1 MSRRFYRGRIC
12 RPVECPCLTTSERST
27 LFLPWRPLAA
37 LSLLFVFLLGVKGLG
52 SGFRLLGEDLIQ
64 SFFAATE
71 NPFVGLVVGLLATT
85 VVQSSSVTTS
95 MIVALVAAPENPL
108 PLANAIPMVMGANI
122 GTTVT
127 ATIVS
132 LAHLGRRDEFER
144 AFPVAI
150 CHDTFNYFSVLILLP
165 VEMAT
170 GFLRSTAVGLAGMLG
185 GVGGVEYE
193 SPLDTALDA
202 GLAPLAALAG
212 LVFSAQGARATFL
225 IALSGLFIFFA
236 LFLLVRLLR
245 TALHA
250 RVRQAINGALGRSA
264 VLSMLVGAA
273 ATVMVQ
279 SSSITTSVLVP
290 LGGAGLL
297 RLEQAFPVT
306 IGANIGTTV
315 TALVAAM
322 AVSGPNAA
330 AGLQIALVHLLFNLS
345 GLLII
350 YPLQRIRRVPL
361 DVARGITRLALRSWK
376 LTIVGVVVLFYGL
389 PGLCIAIAQWFR

>member
-1 MSRRFYRGRIC
+1 MLPRLSAA
-12 RPVECPCLTTSERST
+12 L
-27 LFLPWRPLAA
+27 LFL
-37 LSLLFVFLLGVKGLG
+37 FIFLLGVRGLG
-52 SGFRLLGEDLIQ
+52 SGFRLLGEDLIRG
-64 SFFAATE
+64 FFAATE

-85 VVQSSSVTTS
+85 IVQSSSVTTS
-95 MIVALVAAPENPL
+95 MIVALVAAPENAL

-127 ATIVS
+127 ATMVS

-165 VEMAT
+165 LEMAT
-170 GFLRSTAVGLAGMLG
+170 GYLRSSAVWLAGVLG
-185 GVGGVEYE
+185 GLGGVEYE
-193 SPLDTALDA
+193 SPLETLLDA
-202 GLAPLAALAG
+202 ALAPFAALAG
-212 LVFSAQGARATFL
+212 LLFGAQGARATFL

-236 LFLLVRLLR
+236 LFLLVRVLR
-245 TALHA
+245 SALHS
-250 RVRQAINGALGRSA
+250 RVEEAVNGALGRNA
-264 VLSMLVGAA
+264 VLSMLVGAVV
-273 ATVMVQ
+273 TVMVQ

-315 TALVAAM
+315 TALLAAM

-350 YPLQRIRRVPL
+350 YPLRRIRKVPL
-361 DVARGITRLALRSWK
+361 DVARGVTRLALRSRK
-376 LTIVGVVVLFYGL
+376 LTVFWVAVLFYGL
-389 PGLCIAIAQWFR
+389 PSLCIAVAQLFR

>member
-1 MSRRFYRGRIC
+1 M
-12 RPVECPCLTTSERST
+12 TTPARSVQDAT
-27 LFLPWRPLAA
+27 PNLLPRLSAA
-37 LSLLFVFLLGVKGLG
+37 LFFLFVFLLGVKGLG
-52 SGFRLLGEDLIQ
+52 SGFRLLGEDLIRG
-64 SFFAATE
+64 FFEATE

-85 VVQSSSVTTS
+85 IVQSSSVTTS

-132 LAHLGRRDEFER
+132 LAHLGRRDEFGR

-150 CHDTFNYFSVLILLP
+150 CHDAFNYFSVLILLP
-165 VEMAT
+165 LEMAT
-170 GFLRSTAVGLAGMLG
+170 GYLRSTAVWLAGLLG
-185 GVGGVEYE
+185 DVGGVEYE
-193 SPLDTALDA
+193 SPLDVVLDA
-202 GLAPLAALAG
+202 GLAPFTALAG
-212 LVFSAQGARATFL
+212 LLFGVQGARATFL
-225 IALSGLFIFFA
+225 IGLSGLFIFFA
-236 LFLLVRLLR
+236 LFLLVRVLR
-245 TALHA
+245 SALHS
-250 RVRQAINGALGRSA
+250 RVEQAINGALGRSA

-273 ATVMVQ
+273 VTVMVQ

-315 TALVAAM
+315 TALLAAM

-345 GLLII
+345 GVLII
-350 YPLQRIRRVPL
+350 YPLQRIRKVPL
-361 DVARGITRLALRSWK
+361 DVARGITRLALRSRK
-376 LTIVGVVVLFYGL
+376 LTIFWVAVLFYGL
-389 PGLCIAIAQWFR
+389 PSLCIAIAQLFD

>member
-1 MSRRFYRGRIC
+1 MS
-12 RPVECPCLTTSERST
+12 EDST
-27 LFLPWRPLAA
+27 PRLLPR
-37 LSLLFVFLLGVKGLG
+37 LSAVLLLLFVFLLGVKGLS

-71 NPFVGLVVGLLATT
+71 NPFIGLVVGLLATT
-85 VVQSSSVTTS
+85 LVQSSSVTTS

-108 PLANAIPMVMGANI
+108 PLANAIPMIMGANI

-127 ATIVS
+127 ATVVS

-150 CHDTFNYFSVLILLP
+150 CHDAFNYFSVLILLP
-165 VEMAT
+165 IEMAT
-170 GFLRSTAVGLAGMLG
+170 GILRRIAVWMAGFLG

-202 GLAPLAALAG
+202 GLAPVRALAD
-212 LVFSAQGARATFL
+212 LTLTAQGARGTFL
-225 IALSGLFIFFA
+225 IAVSGLFIFFA
-236 LFLLVRLLR
+236 LFLLVKVLR
-245 TALHA
+245 SALHA
-250 RVRQAINGALGRSA
+250 RVEEAVNGALGRSA
-264 VLSMLVGAA
+264 LLAILVGVAVTA
-273 ATVMVQ
+273 MVQ

-315 TALVAAM
+315 TALLAAM
-322 AVSGPNAA
+322 AVAGPNAV
-330 AGLQIALVHLLFNLS
+330 AGLEIALVHLLFNLS
-345 GLLII
+345 GLAII
-350 YPLQRIRRVPL
+350 YPVQRIRKVPL
-361 DVARGITRLALRSWK
+361 DVARAVTRLALRSRK
-376 LTIVGVVVLFYGL
+376 LTVLWVALLFYGL
-389 PGLCIAIAQWFR
+389 PSLCIAIAQWFR

>member
-1 MSRRFYRGRIC
+1 MSRSFYLGRIC

-170 GFLRSTAVGLAGMLG
+170 GFLRSTAVGLAGMLR

-193 SPLDTALDA
+193 SPLDTVLDA